1 MRTFRWLPVTCM
13 LKDRKTSARLWT
25 GVDERKYPEN
35 FYRKKKLRKKI
46 KNKKLT
52 GFLRNF

>member
-1 MRTFRWLPVTCM
+1 MRTFRWLPVSCM

-52 GFLRNF
+52 GFLGYF